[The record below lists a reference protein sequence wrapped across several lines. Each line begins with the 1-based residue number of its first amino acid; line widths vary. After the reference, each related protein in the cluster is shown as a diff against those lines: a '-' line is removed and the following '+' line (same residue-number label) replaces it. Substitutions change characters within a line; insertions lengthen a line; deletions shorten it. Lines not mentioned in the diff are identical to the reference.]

1 MNIAVITI
9 TSARVGKLKGA
20 LAASLVAIAAC
31 GVTALTAGRV
41 MAADTGLSQHDRE
54 FMGKAAQGGL
64 MEVAAGKLAAK
75 RGQNPSVRAF
85 GQQMVTDH
93 TAANEMLKSL
103 ADSKQMTVLDTV
115 APQEQA
121 ALGRLEGLNG
131 IAFDQAYAS
140 LMVKDHV
147 ADIQEFEKEAKSGQ
161 DPDVKAFAA
170 QTLPTLRHHLM
181 LANQLSSQQNKS
193 PSPRPA
199 S

>member
-1 MNIAVITI
+1 MNIAVM
-9 TSARVGKLKGA
+9 SARAGKLTGA
-20 LAASLVAIAAC
+20 LAACLVAVAGG
-31 GVTALTAGRV
+31 GVIALTAGRV
-41 MAADTGLSQHDRE
+41 MAADTGLSKHDRE

-64 MEVAAGKLAAK
+64 MEVAAGKLAAQ
-75 RGQNPSVRAF
+75 RAQNPTVRAF
-85 GQQMVTDH
+85 GQKMVSDH

-103 ADSKQMTVLDTV
+103 ADSKQMTVPDTV
-115 APQEQA
+115 APEEQA
-121 ALGRLEGLNG
+121 ALGKLEGLNG

-140 LMVKDHV
+140 YMVQDHV
-147 ADIQEFEKEAKSGQ
+147 TDIKEFEEEAKRGQ

-193 PSPRPA
+193 PSPPPA

>member
-1 MNIAVITI
+1 MNITV

-20 LAASLVAIAAC
+20 LAAGLMAISAG
-31 GVTALTAGRV
+31 GVMALTAGRV
-41 MAADTGLSQHDRE
+41 MAADTGVSQHDRE

-64 MEVAAGKLAAK
+64 VEVAAGKLAAK
-75 RGQNPSVRAF
+75 RGENPTVRAF
-85 GQQMVTDH
+85 GQKMVSDH
-93 TAANEMLKSL
+93 TAANEVLKSL
-103 ADSKQMTVLDTV
+103 ADSKQMNLPDTV
-115 APQEQA
+115 PPEEQA
-121 ALGRLEGLNG
+121 TLGKLEGLNG

-140 LMVKDHV
+140 YMVKDHV
-147 ADIQEFEKEAKSGQ
+147 SDIKEFEKEAKSGQ

-193 PSPRPA
+193 PSPPPA